1 MADESAAS
9 FLKAIEN
16 LIERKLAEKSP
27 DSPRATACSTPAPE
41 VEALA
46 RAITPFTDSPDQNLT
61 FETWFSRY
69 KSTFLED
76 GKNLDEAARV
86 RLLLRRLDGAAYAR
100 YANLLRPRDPAEIS
114 FEENVRRLS
123 RLFGKGESFFSMRRK
138 CLQYTMD
145 EADDWGNHGGLINS
159 LCEDFQISACTPD
172 QFKALMF
179 CISIRSDRHI
189 SVREQLLA
197 KLETDS
203 EKINVDFLIDEAR
216 RLSNVKKDARL
227 DIVPAASVSVVSVKK
242 NHANHGKRDHPP
254 RPCFL
259 CGAMHFTGY
268 CPPAQSSSG
277 KPKAQRGRKNIAKKR
292 KNQQARANAIH
303 SERYRGRR
311 YLTPVVN
318 GQPLLFQLDSAA
330 DVSVMT
336 RDAWEKIG
344 KPALQ
349 ESSLT
354 VRDAQANRIQ
364 VLGQFE
370 ATIRFHGK
378 DVAN

>member
-1 MADESAAS
+1 
-9 FLKAIEN
+9 
-16 LIERKLAEKSP
+16 
-27 DSPRATACSTPAPE
+27 
-41 VEALA
+41 
-46 RAITPFTDSPDQNLT
+46 
-61 FETWFSRY
+61 
-69 KSTFLED
+69 
-76 GKNLDEAARV
+76 
-86 RLLLRRLDGAAYAR
+86 
-100 YANLLRPRDPAEIS
+100 
-114 FEENVRRLS
+114 
-123 RLFGKGESFFSMRRK
+123 
-138 CLQYTMD
+138 MD

-354 VRDAQANRIQ
+354 VRDAQASRIQ

-378 DVAN
+378 EIQRRCLVSPSAHDNLFGIECVHEK